1 LGQGVA
7 GAVAGAVAAG
17 GFGGGG
23 AVGGGGAG
31 GGGVGATG
39 VLGATSA
46 NDLVKRL
53 TAVNDAFT
61 DLTFQVATNG
71 ISQKAAAA
79 QFDKLTEEFRVLE
92 KQAERLTHSRVGQRR
107 KI

>member
-1 LGQGVA
+1 VVA
-7 GAVAGAVAAG
+7 ELAD
-17 GFGGGG
+17 
-23 AVGGGGAG
+23 G
-31 GGGVGATG
+31 GGGVGTTG

-71 ISQKAAAA
+71 ISQKAAAQ
-79 QFDKLTEEFRVLE
+79 QFDKLTKEFAVLE
-92 KQAERLTHSRVGQRR
+92 KQANKLTVRTSCFRWYSIWSIKVVTQQTFM
-107 KI
+107 